1 MKDDATLMTL
11 APEVLEILR
20 CPESLQRL
28 APAPREVLDRLGSG
42 PARDR
47 AGNPVTVPLEGGLLR
62 EDGAVLYPIRGGI
75 PILLVENGIRGAG
88 EAAEEEAARG

>member
-1 MKDDATLMTL
+1 MTL
-11 APEVLEILR
+11 APELLEILR

-28 APAPREVLDRLGSG
+28 RPAPREVLDRLGSG

-62 EDGAVLYPIRGGI
+62 EDGAVLYPIQGGI
-75 PILLVENGIRGAG
+75 PILLVENGIPVPASG
-88 EAAEEEAARG
+88 EEEAARG